1 MTYKDFDYKS
11 IKQLIAKIRKCKTC
25 HGFVQTSDHD
35 GMYIRLQKKDLIA
48 MINEAPELCDKD
60 KFDIKPDEKGDLELW
75 IN

>member
-35 GMYIRLQKKDLIA
+35 GMYVKMQKKI
-48 MINEAPELCDKD
+48 
-60 KFDIKPDEKGDLELW
+60 
-75 IN
+75 

>member
-1 MTYKDFDYKS
+1 
-11 IKQLIAKIRKCKTC
+11 
-25 HGFVQTSDHD
+25 
-35 GMYIRLQKKDLIA
+35 MYIRLQKKDLIA

>member
-35 GMYIRLQKKDLIA
+35 GMYVKMQKKDLIA
-48 MINEAPELCDKD
+48 MINEAPESVSYTHLRAHRDR
-60 KFDIKPDEKGDLELW
+60 G
-75 IN
+75 